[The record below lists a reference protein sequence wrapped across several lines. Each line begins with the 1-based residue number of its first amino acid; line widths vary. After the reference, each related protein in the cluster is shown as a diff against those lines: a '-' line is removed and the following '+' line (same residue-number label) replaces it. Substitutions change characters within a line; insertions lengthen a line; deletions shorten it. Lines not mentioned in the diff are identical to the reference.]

1 MRFFC
6 HTIIE
11 VLKTVDVFAAEIFS
25 ARRCLAGVTIVDD
38 IVSLFARLMVWFW
51 IRVFIVELRKGVL
64 PVGNWGLA
72 RRATADGVRR
82 LALVSD

>member
-38 IVSLFARLMVWFW
+38 IVSLFARLMV
-51 IRVFIVELRKGVL
+51 
-64 PVGNWGLA
+64 
-72 RRATADGVRR
+72 
-82 LALVSD
+82 